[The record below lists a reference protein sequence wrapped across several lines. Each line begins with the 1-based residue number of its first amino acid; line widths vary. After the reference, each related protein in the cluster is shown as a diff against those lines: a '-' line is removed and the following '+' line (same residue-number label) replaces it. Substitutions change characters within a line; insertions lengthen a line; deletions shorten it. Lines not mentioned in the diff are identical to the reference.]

1 MEKFKK
7 LSKIRLYRETALNK
21 ESKVNNDPIFKILF
35 QLDEIQNIT
44 NLPNFTKYL
53 YFNRKT
59 INDILYE
66 KEEVIYVDNRLKDKE
81 LSFYFYL
88 TSLIEY
94 SPDIINYKYSFEFI
108 KEINKL
114 KAVENNYFRNII
126 ISKIVCK
133 LIDNFK
139 GFDDYGEN
147 VDENE
152 INEIE
157 NKNKELIKKNIK
169 LIKEFDLNEK
179 FILDN
184 NIDDI
189 YIEIIIQLIKDDKL
203 SNYEYS
209 KNIISQ
215 LNLENIDLNE
225 NMIDKLSKILD
236 SKVENVQKYIIVD
249 LNNLLDNE
257 KINFHYILLKY
268 IIKNSIYIYHIP
280 FLLKNHKNIIK
291 IINSNIDKLK
301 TIHTEDQYIERLEYI
316 LKKYLVLYYY
326 YNKLNPKE
334 KLIHINKSE
343 ITNVNNENNTN
354 SENNENNTNSEKN
367 ENNTISENNK
377 NNINRDSK
385 KQTIKRK
392 STTEIK
398 EDNESKQNKKLI
410 KYNNEN
416 ENEIQNFFFLLKNS
430 IFVLHTNEK
439 GKKPYIIY
447 DHIFIGKNKIEINEN
462 KLKAI
467 EEENKSS
474 PTPNESYS
482 RFLKFLDVIK
492 KRIQNEFTHNYCLK
506 IELIFQNDNSNN
518 QNNIYDI
525 SCNYI
530 LYNPLNNKKSSFK
543 DDNILINYTNLEGF
557 SYMMYE
563 INNESFKELKYEFTE
578 SNQKETVLK
587 YQKKN
592 SQMNLKQEK
601 ITNYPTI
608 NNNKKIDNTNQNSQK
623 NISTKCSA
631 ENNIINKK
639 ADKEDSTNQNNQK
652 NISTKCS
659 TEFGNIYKEADK
671 EEILTHIK
679 IINSD
684 NNNNNS
690 ENNNNNKKDIYN
702 SSYYI
707 IQLSNG
713 CFISYGKDNK
723 LIVYN
728 QYYNIIG
735 KKEDLG
741 EYIYNISERQS
752 DSENMIE
759 IIVCCLKNIYLIK
772 LNKKDLNFSKQFPIQ
787 IPNMSCFLCLETQ
800 KNQYIASG
808 ETSTIYCENIFKDE
822 KVKPSTN
829 KISNNVYRSGIKIN
843 DKIIALTSNSI
854 IKNGKD
860 NLSIFNTET
869 KKIKKICEYSYVY
882 DINGLSV
889 MNIKGKKLLLCAC
902 KKYNPEQYNGI
913 LVVNLSNINNEIIS
927 EKFFD
932 TDNFEVTCFRPI
944 LNIKNNNMEEIE
956 ETEYFLVGGFDS
968 EKGEGIIRFY
978 KAFCDTEENDFS
990 IEYLQDIEFIY
1001 NDNDKFRGFEG
1012 SITCIEQSKINGNI
1026 LITCS
1031 KPQIYL
1037 FSKPNLEYYTDVT
1050 EN

>member
-1 MEKFKK
+1 
-7 LSKIRLYRETALNK
+7 
-21 ESKVNNDPIFKILF
+21 
-35 QLDEIQNIT
+35 
-44 NLPNFTKYL
+44 
-53 YFNRKT
+53 
-59 INDILYE
+59 
-66 KEEVIYVDNRLKDKE
+66 
-81 LSFYFYL
+81 
-88 TSLIEY
+88 
-94 SPDIINYKYSFEFI
+94 
-108 KEINKL
+108 
-114 KAVENNYFRNII
+114 
-126 ISKIVCK
+126 
-133 LIDNFK
+133 
-139 GFDDYGEN
+139 
-147 VDENE
+147 
-152 INEIE
+152 
-157 NKNKELIKKNIK
+157 
-169 LIKEFDLNEK
+169 
-179 FILDN
+179 
-184 NIDDI
+184 
-189 YIEIIIQLIKDDKL
+189 
-203 SNYEYS
+203 
-209 KNIISQ
+209 
-215 LNLENIDLNE
+215 
-225 NMIDKLSKILD
+225 
-236 SKVENVQKYIIVD
+236 
-249 LNNLLDNE
+249 
-257 KINFHYILLKY
+257 
-268 IIKNSIYIYHIP
+268 
-280 FLLKNHKNIIK
+280 
-291 IINSNIDKLK
+291 
-301 TIHTEDQYIERLEYI
+301 
-316 LKKYLVLYYY
+316 
-326 YNKLNPKE
+326 
-334 KLIHINKSE
+334 
-343 ITNVNNENNTN
+343 
-354 SENNENNTNSEKN
+354 
-367 ENNTISENNK
+367 
-377 NNINRDSK
+377 
-385 KQTIKRK
+385 
-392 STTEIK
+392 
-398 EDNESKQNKKLI
+398 
-410 KYNNEN
+410 
-416 ENEIQNFFFLLKNS
+416 
-430 IFVLHTNEK
+430 
-439 GKKPYIIY
+439 
-447 DHIFIGKNKIEINEN
+447 
-462 KLKAI
+462 
-467 EEENKSS
+467 
-474 PTPNESYS
+474 
-482 RFLKFLDVIK
+482 
-492 KRIQNEFTHNYCLK
+492 
-506 IELIFQNDNSNN
+506 
-518 QNNIYDI
+518 
-525 SCNYI
+525 
-530 LYNPLNNKKSSFK
+530 
-543 DDNILINYTNLEGF
+543 
-557 SYMMYE
+557 
-563 INNESFKELKYEFTE
+563 LKYEFNE

-601 ITNYPTI
+601 TTNYPTI
-608 NNNKKIDNTNQNSQK
+608 NNNNNKIDNTNQNS
-623 NISTKCSA
+623 
-631 ENNIINKK
+631 
-639 ADKEDSTNQNNQK
+639 QK

-690 ENNNNNKKDIYN
+690 ENNNNNNKKDIYN

-723 LIVYN
+723 LIVYS

-752 DSENMIE
+752 NSENMIE
-759 IIVCCLKNIYLIK
+759 IIVCCIKNIYLIK

-913 LVVNLSNINNEIIS
+913 LVVNLSNLNNEIIS

-944 LNIKNNNMEEIE
+944 LNIKNNNIDKNGIEDEEIE

-968 EKGEGIIRFY
+968 EKGEGIIRLY
-978 KAFCDTEENDFS
+978 KASYDTEENDFS

-1037 FSKPNLEYYTDVT
+1037 FSKPNLEYYTNET

>member
-7 LSKIRLYRETALNK
+7 LSKIGLYRETALNK
-21 ESKVNNDPIFKILF
+21 ESKVYNDPIFKILSQF
-35 QLDEIQNIT
+35 NEIQNVT
-44 NLPNFTKYL
+44 NLGNFTEYL

-59 INDILYE
+59 INDILYDN
-66 KEEVIYVDNRLKDKE
+66 EEVIYVDNRLKDKK

-88 TSLIEY
+88 ISLIEY

-147 VDENE
+147 ANENE
-152 INEIE
+152 VNEIE
-157 NKNKELIKKNIK
+157 NENIELIKKNIK
-169 LIKEFDLNEK
+169 LIKEFDLSEK
-179 FILDN
+179 FIIDN
-184 NIDDI
+184 KIDDI
-189 YIEIIIQLIKDDKL
+189 YIEIIIQLIKNDKL

-209 KNIISQ
+209 MNIISQ
-215 LNLENIDLNE
+215 LNLENIELNE

-236 SKVENVQKYIIVD
+236 SKVEIIQKYIIFD
-249 LNNLLDNE
+249 FNNLIDNE
-257 KINFHYILLKY
+257 KINFHFILLEY
-268 IIKNSIYIYHIP
+268 IIKNSIFIYQIP
-280 FLLKNHKNIIK
+280 FLLKNHKNLIK

-301 TIHTEDQYIERLEYI
+301 TIHIEDQYRERLEYI
-316 LKKYLVLYYY
+316 LKKYLDLYYY
-326 YNKLNPKE
+326 DYKLNSNK
-334 KLIHINKSE
+334 KIIHIKECE
-343 ITNVNNENNTN
+343 ITNENNKNNTNSEDNENNINSENNENNTN
-354 SENNENNTNSEKN
+354 SENNENNANSH
-367 ENNTISENNK
+367 
-377 NNINRDSK
+377 SK
-385 KQTIKRK
+385 KQKIKIK
-392 STTEIK
+392 SNTEIK
-398 EDNESKQNKKLI
+398 EDNESKQNKELI
-410 KYNNEN
+410 QYNNEN
-416 ENEIQNFFFLLKNS
+416 EIKNFLLKNS

-439 GKKPYIIY
+439 WKEPYIIY

-467 EEENKSS
+467 KEENESS
-474 PTPNESYS
+474 PTSNESYS
-482 RFLKFLDVIK
+482 RFLKFLDVFK
-492 KRIQNEFTHNYCLK
+492 KRIKNEFIYNYCLK
-506 IELIFQNDNSNN
+506 IELIFQNDNTNN
-518 QNNIYDI
+518 KNSIYDI

-530 LYNPLNNKKSSFK
+530 LYNPLNNKKTSFK
-543 DDNILINYTNLEGF
+543 DDNILINYANLEGF

-578 SNQKETVLK
+578 FNHKETELK
-587 YQKKN
+587 HQKKN
-592 SQMNLKQEK
+592 SQMNLNTK
-601 ITNYPTI
+601 TNYSTI
-608 NNNKKIDNTNQNSQK
+608 NNNNKIDNTNQK
-623 NISTKCSA
+623 N
-631 ENNIINKK
+631 
-639 ADKEDSTNQNNQK
+639 Q
-652 NISTKCS
+652 STKCS

-684 NNNNNS
+684 NNNNNNNS
-690 ENNNNNKKDIYN
+690 ENNNNKKDIYN

-713 CFISYGKDNK
+713 YFISYGKDNK
-723 LIVYN
+723 LIAYN

-752 DSENMIE
+752 NSENMIE
-759 IIVCCLKNIYLIK
+759 IIVCCIKNIYLIK

-829 KISNNVYRSGIKIN
+829 KISNNVYRSGIKIS
-843 DKIIALTSNSI
+843 DKLFALTSNSI

-889 MNIKGKKLLLCAC
+889 MNINGKKLLLCAC

-913 LVVNLSNINNEIIS
+913 LIVNLSNINNEIIS

-944 LNIKNNNMEEIE
+944 LNIKNNNMDKNCIEDEEIE
-956 ETEYFLVGGFDS
+956 ETEYFFVGGFDA
-968 EKGEGIIRFY
+968 EKGEGIIRLY
-978 KAFCDTEENDFS
+978 KAFYDTEENDFS

-1001 NDNDKFRGFEG
+1001 NDNEKFRGFEG

-1037 FSKPNLEYYTDVT
+1037 FSKPNLEYYTNET